1 MHVQE
6 NLQKLN
12 SAVEVARGA
21 CTEARTQLQAQL
33 RDTKE
38 PGASETA
45 PRAVMG
51 CFALRRETEGRLP
64 EAPQGLPPRLQTPWT
79 SRI

>member
-38 PGASETA
+38 PGAVRPHRA
-45 PRAVMG
+45 P
-51 CFALRRETEGRLP
+51 
-64 EAPQGLPPRLQTPWT
+64 
-79 SRI
+79 